1 MNCHIAITILFIPRD
16 DMEAVGGRCRAVTI
30 TAARCA
36 ALDLRLAEL
45 RAPAPGAV
53 ANAVVIDFDA
63 DQDTR
68 TFGERG
74 IGKILGLP
82 DDAAGRAML
91 LALGDNQR
99 STRLDLIEW
108 QQPRSKPRV
117 RENLTRLG
125 LARICLKV
133 KNCETIYRSL
143 LEAGFTSYTPPTRIE
158 LGGSYQIVFCC
169 EDPDGTVIEFM
180 EFVKG

>member
-1 MNCHIAITILFIPRD
+1 LTDSTPADTNTLQIFHININCSDFDRS
-16 DMEAVGGRCRAVTI
+16 
-30 TAARCA
+30 
-36 ALDLRLAEL
+36 LAFYEL
-45 RAPAPGAV
+45 IGFRPLL
-53 ANAVVIDFDA
+53 DFDA
-63 DQDTR
+63 DKDTR

-74 IGKILGLP
+74 IGKVLGLP

-91 LALGDNQR
+91 LALGDDSR

-108 QQPRSKPRV
+108 QRPRSKARTP
-117 RENLTRLG
+117 EDLTRIG

-133 KNCETIYRSL
+133 KDCEIIYRKL
-143 LEAGFTSYTPPTRIE
+143 QAAGIESYTPPTRIQ

-180 EFVKG
+180 SFVKG

>member
-1 MNCHIAITILFIPRD
+1 MSNALPAETINTLQIFHININCSDFDRS
-16 DMEAVGGRCRAVTI
+16 
-30 TAARCA
+30 
-36 ALDLRLAEL
+36 LAFYQL
-45 RAPAPGAV
+45 IGFRPLL
-53 ANAVVIDFDA
+53 DFDA

-91 LALGDNQR
+91 LTLGDNQR

-108 QQPRSKPRV
+108 QLPRSQPRERGD
-117 RENLTRLG
+117 LTRLG

-133 KNCETIYRSL
+133 KSCETIYRDL
-143 LEAGFTSYTPPTRIE
+143 LDAGFSSYTPPTRIE

>member
-1 MNCHIAITILFIPRD
+1 MTASLPADENTLQIFHININCS
-16 DMEAVGGRCRAVTI
+16 
-30 TAARCA
+30 
-36 ALDLRLAEL
+36 
-45 RAPAPGAV
+45 
-53 ANAVVIDFDA
+53 DFDRSRAFYELIGFRPFLDFGA
-63 DQDTR
+63 DEDTR

-74 IGKILGLP
+74 IGRVLGLP

-91 LALGDNQR
+91 FSLGGDPR
-99 STRLDLIEW
+99 ATRLDLIEW
-108 QQPRSKPRV
+108 TQPRSLPRG
-117 RENLTRLG
+117 RDDLTALG

-133 KNCETIYRSL
+133 KSCEKVYSRL
-143 LEAGFTSYTPPTRIE
+143 LDAGFAAYTPPTRIE

>member
-1 MNCHIAITILFIPRD
+1 MSLAAESNVLQIFHINLNCSDFDRSFAFY
-16 DMEAVGGRCRAVTI
+16 
-30 TAARCA
+30 
-36 ALDLRLAEL
+36 EL
-45 RAPAPGAV
+45 IGFRPLL
-53 ANAVVIDFDA
+53 DFDA
-63 DQDTR
+63 DNDTR
-68 TFGERG
+68 SFGERG
-74 IGKILGLP
+74 IGKVLGLP

-91 LALGDNQR
+91 LALGDDRR

-117 RENLTRLG
+117 RDDLTRLG

-133 KNCETIYRSL
+133 KSCDVVYRKL
-143 LEAGFTSYTPPTRIE
+143 LEAGIESYTPPTRIE
-158 LGGSYQIVFCC
+158 LGGSHQIVFCC